1 MGKRNKRSKQQ
12 RKGDK
17 RNDHDDDQD
26 QSSTAGEHL
35 NDLIQK
41 ANVHY
46 QNFYEDPRQVEDLQ
60 ASLQVFLDIVSK
72 APAGDERKDAH
83 NKLGRLFLARYKL
96 LGDASDLDEAVS
108 HSMEVAE
115 GFGSDR
121 EKNGNDLAISLLTRF
136 HRRGNLEDLEK
147 AISIIDDILRGRYNT
162 EGNPVLLPFVVC
174 SLARVYLALFYRLG
188 EQSYAER
195 AFLRV
200 LGIAT
205 TTPSDPLFPIHY
217 GTAGETCLAMFK
229 LKGDKTYIDYSITAS
244 SEAVQLTP
252 ESHPDRILRLWT
264 LGKAYNARY
273 KRFQEPEDSRQAT
286 IALLKAIAVAPAGH
300 PERAAILDALADTR
314 LALIKSSE
322 EDWET
327 PLSGAIKFAADA
339 VELTPVDQPDL
350 PQYLQ
355 TLAKAHEMS
364 FRKTGNGTHFYSS
377 YLAFR

>member
-1 MGKRNKRSKQQ
+1 MGKRN
-12 RKGDK
+12 
-17 RNDHDDDQD
+17 NHDGDQD

-46 QNFYEDPRQVEDLQ
+46 QNFYEDPRQAEDLQ
-60 ASLQVFLDIVSK
+60 ASLQIFLDIVSK

-83 NKLGRLFLARYKL
+83 HKLGRLFLARYKL

-108 HSMEVAE
+108 HSTEVD
-115 GFGSDR
+115 FGSDR
-121 EKNGNDLAISLLTRF
+121 EENGNDLAISLLTRF

-147 AISIIDDILRGRYNT
+147 AIKVIDVVLRGRYNA
-162 EGNPVLLPFVVC
+162 EVPFVVC

-195 AFLRV
+195 ASLRV

-205 TTPSDPLFPIHY
+205 TPPSDPLFPIHY

-229 LKGDKTYIDYSITAS
+229 LKGDKIYIDCSIAAS
-244 SEAVQLTP
+244 SEAVRLTP
-252 ESHPDRILRLWT
+252 EGHPDRVLRLWT

-300 PERAAILDALADTR
+300 PERAAVLDALADTR

-327 PLSGAIKFAADA
+327 PLSGAIKFAAEA

-364 FRKTGNGTHFYSS
+364 FRKTGNGTHFYLS